1 LLLFSREWSRRPS
14 PEGST
19 PARQSEIEAIKV
31 LFGLSLAALAAPYA
45 CIALVAALLGSRRA
59 SPVHER
65 QDQPPASILKPLCGA
80 EPRLYEN
87 LRSFC
92 LQDYPNFQIVCG
104 VRDANDPAIEVVR
117 RLQREFPSLDLTLA
131 VDPSLHGANY
141 KVSNLINILGR
152 CRYDRLVLADSDI
165 CVGRNYLAEVV
176 GALNDPAVGV
186 VTCLYRG
193 RPVAGFWSRLGALF
207 IDDWFAPS
215 VWVAHFLG
223 SQAFAFGATIALR
236 RETLTAI
243 GGFEAIADQLADDYR
258 LGELTRRLGLRTVLS
273 SHIVTTDVVE
283 RDLESLFEH
292 ELRWLRTIRSLQPS
306 GFMFCF
312 VTFSLPVAFIGFLL
326 AADSL
331 AAQTC
336 LGVTIAA
343 RLALHAVQR
352 RRAGKSALSE
362 IGLIAPRD
370 CLNLVLWCVSFASWR
385 VRWGGQRF
393 QAEEKGVLYEL
404 VTEGSTQT

>member
-1 LLLFSREWSRRPS
+1 MITRENN
-14 PEGST
+14 
-19 PARQSEIEAIKV
+19 V
-31 LFGLSLAALAAPYA
+31 LIGLSLAALAAVYA
-45 CIALVAALLGSRRA
+45 CIALAATLLSLRPSKPIPGL
-59 SPVHER
+59 

-80 EPRLYEN
+80 ETGSYEN

-92 LQDYPNFQIVCG
+92 LQDYPEYQIVCG
-104 VRDANDPAIEVVR
+104 VRDSDDPAVATVR
-117 RLQREFPSLDLTLA
+117 RLQREFPALDIEL
-131 VDPSLHGANY
+131 VIDPRLYGANY

-152 CRYDRLVLADSDI
+152 CRHDRLVLADSDI
-165 CVGRNYLAEVV
+165 CVEKDYLAEVV
-176 GALNDPAVGV
+176 APLNDFSVGV

-193 RPVAGFWSRLGALF
+193 RPVFGLWSRLGALF

-215 VWVAHFLG
+215 VWVAHLLG

-236 RETLTAI
+236 RDALAAA
-243 GGFEAIADQLADDYR
+243 GGFEAIVDQLADDYR

-283 RDLESLFEH
+283 RDPKSLIEH
-292 ELRWLRTIRSLQPS
+292 ELRWLRTIRSLHPL
-306 GFMFCF
+306 GFAFCF
-312 VTFSLPVAFIGFLL
+312 VTFSLPVAFLGLLL
-326 AADSL
+326 APHAL
-331 AAQTC
+331 FAQIC
-336 LGVTIAA
+336 LGVTLAA
-343 RLALHAVQR
+343 RLALHLIQR
-352 RRAGKSALSE
+352 RRAGAAAFSE

-370 CLNLVLWCVSFASWR
+370 CLNLILWCASFASWR

>member
-1 LLLFSREWSRRPS
+1 M
-14 PEGST
+14 
-19 PARQSEIEAIKV
+19 
-31 LFGLSLAALAAPYA
+31 LFGLSLAAVAAAYA
-45 CIALVAALLGSRRA
+45 CIAMVATFLSLRRA
-59 SPVHER
+59 SPIRARH
-65 QDQPPASILKPLCGA
+65 DQSPVSILKPLHGA
-80 EPRLYEN
+80 EPRLYDN

-104 VRDANDPAIEVVR
+104 VRDANDPAIAVVR
-117 RLQREFPSLDLTLA
+117 RLQREFPALDLELA
-131 VDPSLHGANY
+131 VDPRLHGANY
-141 KVSNLINILGR
+141 KVSNLINIFRR
-152 CRYDRLVLADSDI
+152 CRHDRLVLADSDI

-176 GALNDPAVGV
+176 VSLNDPAVGV

-215 VWVAHFLG
+215 VWVAHFFG

-236 RETLTAI
+236 RDTLAAI

-273 SHIVTTDVVE
+273 SHIVSTDVVE
-283 RDLESLFEH
+283 SDPARLFEH

-312 VTFSLPVAFIGFLL
+312 ITFSLPAAFIGFLL
-326 AADSL
+326 AADSIV
-331 AAQTC
+331 AQAC
-336 LGVTIAA
+336 LGVTTTA
-343 RLALHAVQR
+343 RLALHVIQR
-352 RRAGKSALSE
+352 RRAGESALSE

-370 CLNLVLWCVSFASWR
+370 CLNLVLWCASFASWR
-385 VRWGGQRF
+385 VHWGNQRF
-393 QAEEKGVLYEL
+393 QAEENGVFHEIK
-404 VTEGSTQT
+404 TEGSTLT